1 MQKGWLPGPSQADSP
16 HVRGGNETAVLQVD
30 KLTKKF
36 GGLTAVA
43 DFSFTLGHRE
53 LLGLI
58 GPNGAGKTTVF
69 NLLSGVLRPTSGKV
83 TLQGEDITGLPPHKL
98 TTKGII
104 RTFQNLKLM
113 KGLSLLD
120 NMRPAFHLRGSSGFR
135 DSFFQNARYAL
146 TEKIM
151 VEKIMDTLDSIGIG
165 QYRNV
170 NVEDLSYG
178 IQKRAE
184 LARALLFEPKVLFLD
199 EPAAGLNPQE
209 TDEVMNI
216 VRHIHKTTE
225 TSIIVVE
232 HNMKFVMGLS
242 QRVIVMNQGAIIA
255 EGPPAAVQ
263 SQPDVIKAYLGERA
277 WKKQA
282 QALEKNNGHAPKK
295 PQEGSGC

>member
-1 MQKGWLPGPSQADSP
+1 M
-16 HVRGGNETAVLQVD
+16 LQVD

-43 DFSFTLGHRE
+43 DFSFELGHRE

-104 RTFQNLKLM
+104 RTFQNLRLM

-120 NMRPAFHLRGSSGFR
+120 NMRPAFHLRGASSFR

-146 TEKIM
+146 TEKNMIDKI
-151 VEKIMDTLDSIGIG
+151 VEVLEAIGIG
-165 QYRNV
+165 QYKNI

-216 VRHIHKTTE
+216 VRHIHETTD

-255 EGPPAAVQ
+255 EGSPAMVQ
-263 SQPDVIKAYLGERA
+263 SHPDVIKAYLGERA

-282 QALEKNNGHAPKK
+282 QVLAKNGERAPEA

>member
-1 MQKGWLPGPSQADSP
+1 M
-16 HVRGGNETAVLQVD
+16 LQVD

-43 DFSFTLGHRE
+43 DFSFELGYRE

-83 TLQGEDITGLPPHKL
+83 TLQDEDITGLPPHKL

-104 RTFQNLKLM
+104 RTFQNLRLM

-120 NMRPAFHLRGSSGFR
+120 NMRPAFHLSGASGFR
-135 DSFFQNARYAL
+135 DSFFQNARYKL
-146 TEKIM
+146 NEKNM
-151 VEKIMDTLDSIGIG
+151 VDRIVEVLDTIGIG
-165 QYRNV
+165 QYKHI

-184 LARALLFEPKVLFLD
+184 LARALLFNPKVLFLD

-209 TDEVMNI
+209 TDEVMNT
-216 VRHIHKTTE
+216 VRHIHETTD

-255 EGPPAAVQ
+255 EGSPALVQ
-263 SQPDVIKAYLGERA
+263 SHPDVIKAYLGERA

-282 QALEKNNGHAPKK
+282 HVLEKNSACAPETS
-295 PQEGSGC
+295 QEGSGC

>member
-1 MQKGWLPGPSQADSP
+1 ML
-16 HVRGGNETAVLQVD
+16 HVD

-36 GGLTAVA
+36 GGVTAVA
-43 DFSFTLGHRE
+43 DFSFQLHHRE

-69 NLLSGVLRPTSGKV
+69 NLLSGVLKPTSGKV
-83 TLQGEDITGLPPHKL
+83 TLSGEDITGLPPHKL
-98 TTKGII
+98 TAKGIT
-104 RTFQNLKLM
+104 RTFQNLRLM

-120 NMRPAFHLRGSSGFR
+120 NMRPAFHLSGASGFF
-135 DSFFQNARYAL
+135 DSILMNARYAES
-146 TEKIM
+146 EKAM
-151 VEKIMDTLDSIGIG
+151 VEKIEQVLESIGIA
-165 QYRNV
+165 QYKNTR
-170 NVEDLSYG
+170 VEDLAYG

-184 LARALLFEPKVLFLD
+184 LARALLFQPKVLFLD

-209 TDEVMNI
+209 TDEVMDI
-216 VRHIHKTTE
+216 VRHIHESTD

-255 EGPPAAVQ
+255 EGAPSLIQ
-263 SQPDVIKAYLGERA
+263 SHPDVIKAYLGERA

-282 QALEKNNGHAPKK
+282 KALALDADAQNTGGPA
-295 PQEGSGC
+295 C

>member
-1 MQKGWLPGPSQADSP
+1 M
-16 HVRGGNETAVLQVD
+16 LQVD

-43 DFSFTLGHRE
+43 DFSFELGYRE

-83 TLQGEDITGLPPHKL
+83 TLQDEDITGLPPHKL

-104 RTFQNLKLM
+104 RTFQNLRLM

-120 NMRPAFHLRGSSGFR
+120 NMRPAFHLSGASGFR
-135 DSFFQNARYAL
+135 DSFFQNARYKL
-146 TEKIM
+146 NEKNM
-151 VEKIMDTLDSIGIG
+151 VDRIVEVLDTIGIG
-165 QYRNV
+165 QYKHI

-184 LARALLFEPKVLFLD
+184 LARALLFNPKVLFLD

-209 TDEVMNI
+209 TDEVMNT
-216 VRHIHKTTE
+216 VRHIHETTD

-255 EGPPAAVQ
+255 EGSPALVQ
-263 SQPDVIKAYLGERA
+263 SHPDVIKAYLGERA

-282 QALEKNNGHAPKK
+282 HVLEKNSTRASETS
-295 PQEGSGC
+295 QEGSGC